1 MTETAKISDAEQAA
15 RVPGLEAKIA
25 ATDAELVQVCGKL
38 RSLEARA
45 ATRASEEQL
54 QSKIL
59 ALEKML
65 LDKDAEVRAARLQ
78 VQEKEDALN
87 QARVAAS
94 AASSPFARRRRR
106 PMQQNPISA
115 SSRGGSR
122 GGLLRGAKTHR
133 RLAAIRA
140 ARRHCPGTLSRSLQG
155 SLHGTRAAKKNLN

>member
-59 ALEKML
+59 ALEEML
-65 LDKDAEVRAARLQ
+65 LDKDAEVRSIEHQASGQVRRAMAQAAQLQAEVSEKDSTIADLHQRLEL
-78 VQEKEDALN
+78 VRADLTATTDAQGELGRAN
-87 QARVAAS
+87 EALERQLAG
-94 AASSPFARRRRR
+94 
-106 PMQQNPISA
+106 MC
-115 SSRGGSR
+115 
-122 GGLLRGAKTHR
+122 LLDIMTNG
-133 RLAAIRA
+133 
-140 ARRHCPGTLSRSLQG
+140 
-155 SLHGTRAAKKNLN
+155 